1 MLFDIIVTLHTS
13 IQGST
18 RTSVIPFAVANIKC
32 NILVTPFFEILV
44 KTFNIPLCETS
55 RVIPFAVGNIKYNI
69 LVTLFFQNSVKNLIF
84 EQMPLQFNTPH
95 ELMLPRFLL
104 LLEKFE
110 NIHISHTKK
119 QLK

>member
-18 RTSVIPFAVANIKC
+18 RTSVIPFAV
-32 NILVTPFFEILV
+32 
-44 KTFNIPLCETS
+44 
-55 RVIPFAVGNIKYNI
+55 GNIKYNI
-69 LVTLFFQNSVKNLIF
+69 LVTLFFQNSVKTLIF
-84 EQMPLQFNTPH
+84 EQMPLQFITPH

-119 QLK
+119 TTHVKNEKLFKSNTSQVIHFKFNPLCL